1 MKYPLL
7 VKKHVSFICNF
18 LLTKVQYFFN
28 RQYPEKLSRNP
39 PRDAAFLLKKR
50 NLVTND
56 TVSLP
61 VPYAACFSI
70 YSHLSNMHNSCQKV
84 FSFQCIN
91 AIFLENPVK
100 MNMLRTH
107 GNFPIRQH
115 TTSVG
120 PFAPLFFNMKSPH
133 RRAQRGKKRHPTK
146 SRSHKSFEKH
156 RVSRLFYLFA
166 HLHLLSSDSFSS
178 LIFFLLLFSSLLFS
192 DSSHLCFSI
201 YSHCRKFDF

>member
-39 PRDAAFLLKKR
+39 LRDAAFLLKKN

-61 VPYAACFSI
+61 VPYAVCFSI

-100 MNMLRTH
+100 MNIRRPRQTQGGARQGIILLTLVSDYYRSRRSSSNSRRSKAGLRVACYCEWFRSQVAVAEQFVAI
-107 GNFPIRQH
+107 GLDSI
-115 TTSVG
+115 S
-120 PFAPLFFNMKSPH
+120 
-133 RRAQRGKKRHPTK
+133 
-146 SRSHKSFEKH
+146 SRI
-156 RVSRLFYLFA
+156 LA
-166 HLHLLSSDSFSS
+166 G
-178 LIFFLLLFSSLLFS
+178 
-192 DSSHLCFSI
+192 
-201 YSHCRKFDF
+201 